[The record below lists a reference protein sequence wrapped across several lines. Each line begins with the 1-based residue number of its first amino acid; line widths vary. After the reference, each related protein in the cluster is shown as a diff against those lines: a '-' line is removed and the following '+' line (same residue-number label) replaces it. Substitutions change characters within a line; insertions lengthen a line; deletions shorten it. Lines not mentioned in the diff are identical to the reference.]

1 MKKSKAVLETLNLD
15 LDDFFCVTLYTYK
28 ITIIGVLTP
37 SLLTKLSKLGYVFAL
52 DKKDN
57 FLSNFLRAES
67 VVDSIIIDISL
78 SIRD

>member
-1 MKKSKAVLETLNLD
+1 MKKSKLVLETLNLD

-37 SLLTKLSKLGYVFAL
+37 DLLTKLSKLGYVFTL
-52 DKKDN
+52 DNKNK
-57 FLSNFLRAES
+57 FLRAES
-67 VVDSIIIDISL
+67 VVDTITIDISL